1 MLRKTLLLRKIEGK
15 RRRRQR
21 QKMIW
26 LDSITDLMTEHNNNS
41 QKVESGTSEGKGMQD
56 NKD

>member
-1 MLRKTLLLRKIEGK
+1 MLQSMGS
-15 RRRRQR
+15 QR
-21 QKMIW
+21 VEH
-26 LDSITDLMTEHNNNS
+26 DLMTEHNNNS